1 MTDGGGVPFEGELDV
16 GDLDGLREASEF
28 LRMWSRPGG
37 EVTCVID
44 PPALGAD
51 PMLFGMALA
60 DALRHGAKACAHA
73 VNVSEDHAFARIR
86 QGLDAELNNP
96 TDTPRPI
103 TTGMMH

>member
-1 MTDGGGVPFEGELDV
+1 MAGGEAVPFDGELDV
-16 GDLDGLREASEF
+16 GNLDALRDANEF

-60 DALRHGAKACAHA
+60 DALRHGAKAYAHA
-73 VNVSEDHAFARIR
+73 VDITEDHAFARIR

-96 TDTPRPI
+96 TDTPRSI
-103 TTGMMH
+103 TTGTTH